1 MLACM
6 RLTVKFSVTAPTSSR
21 RVIPASIIDL
31 HQSANYCSNDTEHC
45 LITDNSDTD
54 MFTSL
59 LGLLLRDSMS
69 LNRTNRRMCIDGK
82 KSYQCICP
90 DKVKGLRPPGRPRSC
105 FNDVALR
112 DCQNCRI
119 SRPYRDA
126 QDRLLWRDKTCP
138 ART

>member
-90 DKVKGLRPPGRPRSC
+90 DKAMKTI
-105 FNDVALR
+105 
-112 DCQNCRI
+112 RI
-119 SRPYRDA
+119 SVMCFQLPM
-126 QDRLLWRDKTCP
+126 QSTLK
-138 ART
+138 ARAWQVGKSH